1 MRVFG
6 RLPVVRAAMIAA
18 GCLLASPLS
27 SPAADPP
34 AVRFLEAL
42 RERQYYDVALD
53 YLEAMRQSDRCPAE
67 LKETIDYQ
75 IGMTLLDAANAIEAP
90 AERETKLDEATVATQ
105 KFLKEHPAHE
115 LAVSAST
122 RIGEVLFLRG
132 VIRAHAAGQPGV
144 APAEKSKRL
153 AEARKFYDEARTA
166 IQAAEN
172 LSYQKAKELKE
183 RAGREPSSR
192 VKSEL
197 DRAYIEVLQ
206 TRLLLANI
214 ADQQARTNPAGSKEF
229 KEQLAEAAKQYAQL
243 AEKYA
248 NMVGGAQARMYEGR
262 AYKDLGENQKA
273 IDIFLEMLVLPDQPL
288 AFRKLKLQSLTQ
300 LLETYLKPEVKKY
313 EEAWK
318 QAEQWKTSALAQE
331 LSGPEGRQIQ
341 LLGGKAALAAAKA
354 LEPNDARRREFVRS
368 ARRNFEFVL
377 RFAGTTRNEASA
389 LLADDLF
396 GRQAAEVAEPTT
408 FQEAVEQ
415 ANLAWVKLVTSAR
428 GDAQETDAAKAA
440 ALAEQ
445 FQSAQSDLMRLCHL
459 ALSLAKPD
467 APVADLNT
475 IRFRLTYLYFL
486 SGDLYRA
493 AVLGEFL
500 AYRYPASFGA
510 RKGAEIAIK
519 AYRKMFDTERRASR
533 NTAFELERM
542 RRLAEYMGARWKGE
556 PEAEEAWLMMI
567 DTAIDNDDIAGAGEY
582 LNKLAPDSGR
592 RAQAELRLGQAL
604 WSKYLRQASV
614 EENRPSQEEL
624 DKLVEDAQTT
634 LRQGIDRMRK
644 AVDAGGAVEYPL
656 VFSVLALS
664 QILIDAGRA
673 EEAVQWLNDPKIGPL
688 SLIAAKSP
696 VVAGKTDFQI
706 DTYKAA
712 LRAYVGA
719 QKLDEAEKTM
729 NLLEAAASGEGGDGG
744 RRLTQIYIALG
755 KQLEDLLV
763 RLRNEGK
770 TEEVQK
776 VSQGFELFLDRIASR
791 EEGNSFNS
799 LNWVAETL
807 FSLGAGLDPGDG
819 AAPQE
824 ARDYYTKA
832 GATFYRIL
840 KSRPEQMPEGAETSV
855 KVRLAA
861 CLRAMGKHKESL
873 ALLVGALKERETRV
887 DVQMEAARTLQDWAR
902 ADDKPE
908 LYLSA
913 ILGQQIEGRYLVW
926 GWNGIANRVASR
938 EEYRAIFHEAR
949 YNIALCRTRL
959 AQAKT
964 GTERAELLKQAE
976 LDITR
981 TYQLYP
987 KMGGPEW
994 FEKYDALLKA
1004 IRKFRNQPNPK
1015 GLRDA

>member
-6 RLPVVRAAMIAA
+6 RLPVVRAAIIVAV
-18 GCLLASPLS
+18 CLLAGSLS

-42 RERQYYDVALD
+42 REREYYDVALD
-53 YLEAMRQSDRCPAE
+53 YLQAMRQSDRCPDE

-115 LAVSAST
+115 LAVDAST

-132 VIRAHAAGQPGV
+132 VIRAHAAEQPGV
-144 APAEKSKRL
+144 APAEKSTRL

-197 DRAYIEVLQ
+197 DRAYIEVLK

-214 ADQQARTNPAGSKEF
+214 ADQQARANAAGSKEF
-229 KEQLAEAAKQYAQL
+229 KEQLAEAAKQYAEL
-243 AEKYA
+243 AEKYS

-288 AFRKLKLQSLTQ
+288 GFRKLKLLSLAH

-313 EEAWK
+313 EEAWQ
-318 QAEQWKTSALAQE
+318 QAEQWKSSALAQE
-331 LSGPEGRQIQ
+331 LSGPEGRQIH
-341 LLGGKAALAAAKA
+341 LLGGRAAIAAAKA

-368 ARRNFEFVL
+368 ARRSFEFVL
-377 RFAGTTRNEASA
+377 RFAGATRNEASA

-396 GRQAAEVAEPTT
+396 GGQAAEVAEPAT

-415 ANLAWVKLVTSAR
+415 ANLAWVKLITSAR
-428 GDAQETDAAKAA
+428 EGAEETDAAKS
-440 ALAEQ
+440 AEQ
-445 FQSAQSDLMRLCHL
+445 FQAAQADLMRLCQL
-459 ALSLAKPD
+459 ALAMARPD

-475 IRFRLTYLYFL
+475 IRFRMTYLYFL
-486 SGDLYRA
+486 SGDLYQA

-500 AYRYPASFGA
+500 AYRYPTSFGA

-533 NTAFELERM
+533 DTTFELERM
-542 RRLAEYMGARWKGE
+542 RRLADYIGARWKGE
-556 PEAEEAWLMMI
+556 PEADEAWLMML
-567 DTAIDNDDIAGAGEY
+567 DTAIDSGDIAKAGEY
-582 LNKLAPDSGR
+582 LDRLGPDSDR
-592 RAQAELRLGQAL
+592 RAPAELRLGQAL
-604 WSKYLRQASV
+604 WSQYLRQAAV
-614 EENRPSQEEL
+614 EENRPSQAEL
-624 DKLVEDAQTT
+624 DKLVEGAQAT
-634 LRQGIDRMRK
+634 LQQGIDRMRK

-673 EEAVQWLNDPKIGPL
+673 EEAVGWLNDPKIGPL
-688 SLIAAKSP
+688 SLVAAKAP
-696 VVAGKTDFQI
+696 VVAGRADFQI

-719 QKLDEAEKTM
+719 QQLDEAEKTM
-729 NLLEAAASGEGGDGG
+729 NLLEAAASGDGGGDGA

-755 KQLEDLLV
+755 RQLEDLLV

-770 TEEVQK
+770 NEQVQK

-902 ADDKPE
+902 ADEKPE

-913 ILGQQIEGRYLVW
+913 IVGEQVDGRYLVW
-926 GWNGIANRVASR
+926 GWNGIANRVVSR
-938 EEYRAIFHEAR
+938 EEYRPIFHEAR

-959 AQAKT
+959 AQVKT
-964 GTERAELLKQAE
+964 GGERAELLKQAE